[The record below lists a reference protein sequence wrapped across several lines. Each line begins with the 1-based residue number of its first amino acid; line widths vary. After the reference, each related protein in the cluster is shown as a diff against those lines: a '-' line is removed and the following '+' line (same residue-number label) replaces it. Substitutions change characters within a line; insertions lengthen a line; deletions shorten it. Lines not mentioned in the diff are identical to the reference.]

1 MRQFFCFKENY
12 KQASACYYRYIM
24 QEMHIVLIEKE
35 SESEKVMEKLAGY
48 VEHIIYRNTDNGYTV
63 LNLVS
68 GETEITCVGIFST
81 IAEGE
86 NIEATG
92 DYTDHPTYGTQFKV
106 ISFEEKAPEDQ
117 EAIERYL
124 GSGAIKGIGLAMAAR
139 IVRRFKED
147 TFRIIEEE
155 PERLVE
161 VKGISERK
169 AMEIASQVNE
179 KRDLRQAMIFL
190 QQFGITMNLAV
201 KIYNKYGQEVY
212 GILKE
217 NPYRLAD
224 DIEGVGFRT
233 ADDIAAKA
241 GIRTDS
247 DFRVRSGILYTLL
260 QASGEGHTFL
270 PKEELTSK
278 ASELL
283 GIDQEI
289 IEKNYMDLSIDRK
302 IVMKQSGEQT
312 QIYAASFYYM
322 EANTA
327 TMLRELDI
335 TYDVADA
342 EIEQRIHKIE
352 KQTGMELDEHQVQAV
367 KEAVRNGLLVITGGP
382 GTGKTT
388 TINTIIRYFELEG
401 MDIFLAAPTGRAA
414 KRMSETTGFEAR
426 TIHRMLELNGGMEG
440 NAGFERNET
449 NPLETDV
456 VIIDEMSM
464 VDITLMNSLLKAI
477 APGTRLIL
485 VGDINQLPSVG
496 PGSVLKD
503 IIQSEAFNM
512 VMLTKIFRQASTS
525 DIIVNAHKINRGE
538 EVSLDNKSMDFFFL
552 KRYEADIVINVV
564 LQLVKQ
570 KLPKF
575 VDATPYDIQVLTPM
589 RKGLL
594 GVERLNGILQ
604 HYLNPP
610 DKSKREKEHGDMVF
624 REGDKVM
631 QTKNNYQ
638 LEWEICTK
646 FGLTVDKGMGIFN
659 GDMGIIAEINDFAE
673 TMTVEFDEG
682 RKVEYSYKLLDEL
695 ELAYAITIHKSQ
707 GSEYP
712 AVVIPLLNG
721 PSMLMNRNLLY
732 TAVTRARKCVTLVGN
747 DTTFQQMIKNTSQ
760 QKRYSGLCDRIRES
774 VL

>member
-1 MRQFFCFKENY
+1 
-12 KQASACYYRYIM
+12 
-24 QEMHIVLIEKE
+24 
-35 SESEKVMEKLAGY
+35 MEKKVESLAGY
-48 VEHIIYRNTDNGYTV
+48 VEHIIYRNADNGYTV

-68 GETEITCVGIFST
+68 GEDEITCVGIFSA

-86 NIEATG
+86 NIEAQG
-92 DYTDHPTYGTQFKV
+92 EYTEHPTYGQQFKV
-106 ISFEEKAPEDQ
+106 AGFEEKAPEDE

-155 PERLVE
+155 PERLAE
-161 VKGISERK
+161 IKGISNRK

-190 QQFGITMNLAV
+190 QQYGITMNLAV
-201 KIYNKYGQEVY
+201 KVYQAYGQDVY
-212 GILKE
+212 SIIRE

-224 DIEGVGFRT
+224 DIDGVGFRT
-233 ADDIAAKA
+233 ADEIAARV
-241 GIRTDS
+241 GIRMDS

-260 QASGEGHTFL
+260 QASGEGHTYL
-270 PKEELTSK
+270 PETELTLRASK
-278 ASELL
+278 LL
-283 GIDQEI
+283 NVTAEQV
-289 IEKNYMDLSIDRK
+289 EKQYMDLAIERK
-302 IVMKQSGEQT
+302 IILKQMEDQT

-327 TMLRELDI
+327 TMLKRLNVS
-335 TYDVADA
+335 YDVSDA
-342 EIEQRIHKIE
+342 EIEQRIRGIE
-352 KQTGMELDEHQVQAV
+352 KKSGMTLDEHQVTAV

-401 MDIFLAAPTGRAA
+401 LEIFLAAPTGRAA

-426 TIHRMLELNGGMEG
+426 TVHRMLELNGGAEG
-440 NAGFERNET
+440 SGGFERDES
-449 NPLETDV
+449 NPLEAD
-456 VIIDEMSM
+456 VIIVDEMSM
-464 VDITLMNSLLKAI
+464 VDISLMCSLLKAI
-477 APGTRLIL
+477 SVGTRLIL
-485 VGDINQLPSVG
+485 VGDVNQLPSVG
-496 PGSVLKD
+496 PGSVLRD
-503 IIQSEAFNM
+503 IIQSHACNV

-525 DIIVNAHKINRGE
+525 DIIVNAHKINHGE
-538 EVSLDNKSMDFFFL
+538 EVILDNKSMDFFFL
-552 KRYEADIVINVV
+552 KRYDADVIINVV
-564 LQLVKQ
+564 LQLIKQ

-604 HYLNPP
+604 RYMNPSAD
-610 DKSKREKEHGDMVF
+610 DKVEKEYGSTVF

-638 LEWEICTK
+638 LAWEIRTK
-646 FGLTVDKGMGIFN
+646 FGLTVDKGLGIFN
-659 GDMGIIAEINDFAE
+659 GDMGIIRQINDFAE
-673 TMTVEFDEG
+673 QMIIEFDEG
-682 RKVEYSYKLLDEL
+682 RMVEYPYKLLDEL

-712 AVVIPLLNG
+712 AVVIPLLGG
-721 PSMLMNRNLLY
+721 PMMLMNRNLLY

-747 DTTFQQMIKNTSQ
+747 EVTFQQMIQNTSQ
-760 QKRYSGLCDRIRES
+760 QKRYSGLCDRLKEN
-774 VL
+774 

>member
-1 MRQFFCFKENY
+1 M
-12 KQASACYYRYIM
+12 
-24 QEMHIVLIEKE
+24 
-35 SESEKVMEKLAGY
+35 
-48 VEHIIYRNTDNGYTV
+48 
-63 LNLVS
+63 
-68 GETEITCVGIFST
+68 
-81 IAEGE
+81 
-86 NIEATG
+86 
-92 DYTDHPTYGTQFKV
+92 
-106 ISFEEKAPEDQ
+106 
-117 EAIERYL
+117 
-124 GSGAIKGIGLAMAAR
+124 
-139 IVRRFKED
+139 
-147 TFRIIEEE
+147 
-155 PERLVE
+155 
-161 VKGISERK
+161 
-169 AMEIASQVNE
+169 
-179 KRDLRQAMIFL
+179 
-190 QQFGITMNLAV
+190 
-201 KIYNKYGQEVY
+201 Y

-270 PKEELTSK
+270 PQEELTAK
-278 ASELL
+278 TSELL
-283 GIDQEI
+283 GIDKDI
-289 IEKNYMDLSIDRK
+289 IEKNYMDLSIERK
-302 IVMKQSGEQT
+302 IIMKQSGEQT
-312 QIYAASFYYM
+312 QIYSASFYYM

-335 TYDVADA
+335 AYDVADA
-342 EIEQRIHKIE
+342 EIEQRIHNIE
-352 KQTGMELDEHQVQAV
+352 KQTGMQLDEHQVQAV

-388 TINTIIRYFELEG
+388 TINTIIRYFEMEG

-440 NAGFERNET
+440 SAGFERNET
-449 NPLETDV
+449 NPLETDL

-503 IIQSEAFNM
+503 IIQSEAFNV

-552 KRYEADIVINVV
+552 KRYEADIIINVV

-604 HYLNPP
+604 QYLNPP

-659 GDMGIIAEINDFAE
+659 GDMGIITEINDFAE

-712 AVVIPLLNG
+712 AVVIPLLSG

-747 DTTFQQMIKNTSQ
+747 DTTFNQMIQNTSQ

>member
-1 MRQFFCFKENY
+1 M
-12 KQASACYYRYIM
+12 
-24 QEMHIVLIEKE
+24 E
-35 SESEKVMEKLAGY
+35 SLAGY
-48 VEHIIYRNTDNGYTV
+48 VEHIIYRNADNGYTV

-68 GETEITCVGIFST
+68 GEDEITCVGIFSA

-86 NIEATG
+86 NIEAQG
-92 DYTDHPTYGTQFKV
+92 EYTEHPTYGQQFKV
-106 ISFEEKAPEDQ
+106 TSFEEKAPEDE

-155 PERLVE
+155 PEHLAE
-161 VKGISERK
+161 IKGISNRK

-190 QQFGITMNLAV
+190 QQYGITMNLAV
-201 KIYNKYGQEVY
+201 KVYQAYGQDVY
-212 GILKE
+212 GIIRE

-224 DIEGVGFRT
+224 DIDGVGFRT
-233 ADDIAAKA
+233 ADEIAARV
-241 GIRTDS
+241 GIRMDS

-260 QASGEGHTFL
+260 QASGEGHTYL
-270 PKEELTSK
+270 PETELTPRASK
-278 ASELL
+278 LL
-283 GIDQEI
+283 NVTAEQV
-289 IEKNYMDLSIDRK
+289 EKQYMDLAIERK
-302 IVMKQSGEQT
+302 IILKQMEDQT

-327 TMLRELDI
+327 TMLKRLNVS
-335 TYDVADA
+335 YDVSDA
-342 EIEQRIHKIE
+342 EIEQRIRGIE
-352 KQTGMELDEHQVQAV
+352 KKSGMTLDEHQVTAV

-401 MDIFLAAPTGRAA
+401 LEIFLAAPTGRAA

-426 TIHRMLELNGGMEG
+426 TVHRMLELNGGAEG
-440 NAGFERNET
+440 SGGFERDES
-449 NPLETDV
+449 NPLEAD
-456 VIIDEMSM
+456 VIIVDEMSM
-464 VDITLMNSLLKAI
+464 VDISLMYSLLKAI
-477 APGTRLIL
+477 SVGTRLIL
-485 VGDINQLPSVG
+485 VGDVNQLPSVG
-496 PGSVLKD
+496 PGSVLRD
-503 IIQSEAFNM
+503 IIQSHACNV

-525 DIIVNAHKINRGE
+525 DIIVNAHKINHGE
-538 EVSLDNKSMDFFFL
+538 EVILDNKSMDFFFL
-552 KRYEADIVINVV
+552 KRYDADVIINVV
-564 LQLVKQ
+564 LQLIKQ

-604 HYLNPP
+604 RYMNPP
-610 DKSKREKEHGDMVF
+610 ANDKVEKEYGSTVF

-638 LEWEICTK
+638 LAWEIRTK
-646 FGLTVDKGMGIFN
+646 FGLTVDKGLGIFN
-659 GDMGIIAEINDFAE
+659 GDMGIIRQINDFAE
-673 TMTVEFDEG
+673 QMIIEFDEG
-682 RKVEYSYKLLDEL
+682 RMVEYPYKLLDEL

-712 AVVIPLLNG
+712 AVVIPLLSG
-721 PSMLMNRNLLY
+721 PMMLMNRNLLY

-747 DTTFQQMIKNTSQ
+747 EVTFQQMIRNTSQ
-760 QKRYSGLCDRIRES
+760 QKRYSGLCDRLKEN
-774 VL
+774 

>member
-1 MRQFFCFKENY
+1 M
-12 KQASACYYRYIM
+12 
-24 QEMHIVLIEKE
+24 
-35 SESEKVMEKLAGY
+35 
-48 VEHIIYRNTDNGYTV
+48 EHIIYRNADNGYTV

-68 GETEITCVGIFST
+68 GEAEITCVGIFSA

-86 NIEATG
+86 NIEASG
-92 DYTDHPTYGTQFKV
+92 DYTDHPTYGKQFKV
-106 ISFEEKAPEDQ
+106 ESFEEKAPEDE

-124 GSGAIKGIGLAMAAR
+124 GSGAIRGIGLALAAR
-139 IVRRFKED
+139 IVRRFKAD

-155 PERLVE
+155 PERLAE

-169 AMEIASQVNE
+169 AMEIADQVNE

-190 QQFGITMNLAV
+190 QQYGITMNLAV
-201 KIYNKYGQEVY
+201 KVYQQYGQEVY
-212 GILKE
+212 GIIRE

-233 ADDIAAKA
+233 ADEIAVRV
-241 GIRTDS
+241 GIRMDS
-247 DFRVRSGILYTLL
+247 DFRIRSGILYVLL
-260 QASGEGHTFL
+260 QASTEGHTYL
-270 PKEELTSK
+270 PEEELTRRTGQ
-278 ASELL
+278 LL
-283 GIDQEI
+283 EVGEEQ
-289 IEKNYMDLSIDRK
+289 IEKQYMDLAIERK
-302 IVMKQSGEQT
+302 IIMKQGENQT

-327 TMLRELDI
+327 TMLKQLNVS
-335 TYDVADA
+335 YDVPDL
-342 EIEQRIHKIE
+342 EIEERVRRIE
-352 KQTGMELDEHQVQAV
+352 KQTGMELDEHQMTAV
-367 KEAVRNGLLVITGGP
+367 KEAVRNGLLIITGGP

-388 TINTIIRYFELEG
+388 TINTIIKYFEMEG
-401 MDIFLAAPTGRAA
+401 LDIFLAAPTGRAA

-426 TIHRMLELNGGMEG
+426 TIHRMLELNGGVDG
-440 NAGFERNET
+440 AAGFERNEQ

-464 VDITLMNSLLKAI
+464 VDISLMHALLKAV
-477 APGTRLIL
+477 AVGTRLIL
-485 VGDINQLPSVG
+485 VGDVNQLPSVG
-496 PGSVLKD
+496 PGSVLRD
-503 IIQSEAFNM
+503 IIRSHECNV

-525 DIIVNAHKINRGE
+525 DIIVNAHKINQGE
-538 EVSLDNKSMDFFFL
+538 EVTLDNKSMDFFFL
-552 KRYEADIVINVV
+552 KRYDADVIISVV
-564 LQLVKQ
+564 LQLIKQ

-604 HYLNPP
+604 RYLNPP
-610 DKSKREKEHGDMVF
+610 SPQKREKEHGDILF
-624 REGDKVM
+624 REGDKIM
-631 QTKNNYQ
+631 QTRNNYQ
-638 LEWEICTK
+638 LEWEIRTK
-646 FGLTVDKGMGIFN
+646 YGLSVDKGTGVFN
-659 GDMGIIAEINDFAE
+659 GDMGIVREINDFAE

-682 RKVEYSYKLLDEL
+682 RMVEYPYKLLDEL

-712 AVVIPLLNG
+712 AVVIPLLSG

-747 DTTFQQMIKNTSQ
+747 EVTFAQMVQNTSQ
-760 QKRYSGLCDRIRES
+760 QKRYSGLCDRLKEA
-774 VL
+774 

>member
-1 MRQFFCFKENY
+1 
-12 KQASACYYRYIM
+12 
-24 QEMHIVLIEKE
+24 
-35 SESEKVMEKLAGY
+35 MEKLAGY
-48 VEHIIYRNTDNGYTV
+48 VEHIIYRNADNGYTV
-63 LNLVS
+63 LNLVN
-68 GETEITCVGIFST
+68 GEDEITCVGIFST

-106 ISFEEKAPEDQ
+106 VSFEEKAPEDQ

-270 PKEELTSK
+270 PQEELTAKS
-278 ASELL
+278 SELL
-283 GIDQEI
+283 GIDKEI

-302 IVMKQSGEQT
+302 IIMKQSGDQV
-312 QIYAASFYYM
+312 QIYSSSFYYM

-342 EIEQRIHKIE
+342 EIEQRIHNIE
-352 KQTGMELDEHQVQAV
+352 KQTGMQLDEHQVQAV
-367 KEAVRNGLLVITGGP
+367 KEAVRNGLLIITGGP

-388 TINTIIRYFELEG
+388 TINTIIRYFEIEG

-440 NAGFERNET
+440 SAGFERNET

-503 IIQSEAFNM
+503 IIQSEAFNV

-552 KRYEADIVINVV
+552 KRYEADIIINVV

-604 HYLNPP
+604 QYLNPP

-638 LEWEICTK
+638 LEWEIRTK

-659 GDMGIIAEINDFAE
+659 GDMGIITEINDFAE

-712 AVVIPLLNG
+712 AVVIPLLSG

-747 DTTFQQMIKNTSQ
+747 DTTFNQMIQNTSQ